1 MTEIIILNVVWETLA
16 LIVYL
21 AIIDED
27 TKPLK
32 KFGYILFS
40 WVFAFFLAPIEIAR
54 AINKI
59 NNSKTQE
66 NESRQRNKVN

>member
-1 MTEIIILNVVWETLA
+1 MWVTFA
-16 LIVYL
+16 LIVYF
-21 AIIDED
+21 AITDDD

-32 KFGYILFS
+32 KIGYILFS

-59 NNSKTQE
+59 NNSKTKE
-66 NESRQRNKVN
+66 NESK